1 VVQKKVSKLG
11 LKLMEQ
17 SRDYFISELFKHFK
31 ISNGLI
37 LYNIVTSNPIDIVIA
52 ILSIKLGLSKT
63 VIILIVAFL
72 L

>member
-11 LKLMEQ
+11 FKIMEQ
-17 SRDYFISELFKHFK
+17 SRDYLISELFKHFK

-52 ILSIKLGLSKT
+52 ISSIKLGLSKSL
-63 VIILIVAFL
+63 IILIVAFL